1 MVAVCV
7 ELFYL
12 CPMNESVLQ
21 IGSHI
26 VTMGEAVLIVA
37 GAMALLLLVLAIALW
52 RGARARAIAD
62 AAAGER
68 AHELEARIGELL
80 RTQSEMTGRM
90 QTMAEVFG
98 SRQSDLAKAMVDRLD
113 GMGHRLGQSMS
124 KTTQDTQTNLRQLH
138 ERLAL
143 IDRAQK
149 SIHDLTG
156 QVSGLQQILANK
168 QTRGAFG
175 QGRMEAIIADGLPAG
190 SYTLQATLSNGTR
203 PDCLIHM
210 PNDSPDLVVD
220 AKFPLEGF
228 TRFREADTPERAQA
242 GAQQVRRDI
251 LKHIQDIRE
260 RYFIPGE
267 TQDTA
272 FLFVPSEAIFAD
284 LHEHF
289 DDLVQKAHRAR
300 VVIVSPALLVLSIQI
315 VQTILR
321 DVRMREEALVI
332 QREVAHLVDDTN
344 RLRERVL
351 NMQKHFGQATRD
363 IDQILTSSEKIVKR
377 GGKIETL
384 DFDDVRRP
392 DGTLVPGTRSA
403 AE

>member
-1 MVAVCV
+1 MR
-7 ELFYL
+7 F
-12 CPMNESVLQ
+12 
-21 IGSHI
+21 
-26 VTMGEAVLIVA
+26 
-37 GAMALLLLVLAIALW
+37 GAA
-52 RGARARAIAD
+52 ARARVAAEV
-62 AAAGER
+62 AAAER
-68 AHELEARIGELL
+68 GHELEARVAELL

-98 SRQSDLAKAMVDRLD
+98 SRQSDLTKAVVDRLD

-124 KTTQDTQTNLRQLH
+124 KSTQDTHTNLRQLH
-138 ERLAL
+138 ERLAV

-156 QVSGLQQILANK
+156 QVTGLQQILANK
-168 QTRGAFG
+168 QARGAFG
-175 QGRMEAIIADGLPAG
+175 QGRMESIIGDGLPAG
-190 SYTLQATLSNGTR
+190 SFTFQATLSNGTR
-203 PDCLIHM
+203 PDCVVHM
-210 PNDSPDLVVD
+210 PNDAAGLVVD

-228 TRFREADTPERAQA
+228 TRFREADTPEQKTS
-242 GAQQVRRDI
+242 GQQQVRRDV

-289 DDLVQKAHRAR
+289 EDIIQKAHRAR
-300 VVIVSPALLVLSIQI
+300 VVIVSPALLTLSIQI
-315 VQTILR
+315 VQTVLR

-351 NMQKHFGQATRD
+351 NLQKHFGQATRD

-384 DFDDVRRP
+384 EFDDVRR
-392 DGTLVPGTRSA
+392 DDAVPAHNA

>member
-1 MVAVCV
+1 
-7 ELFYL
+7 
-12 CPMNESVLQ
+12 MNETLLL
-21 IGSHI
+21 IGDRAVS
-26 VTMGEAVLIVA
+26 TGEAVFA
-37 GAMALLLLVLAIALW
+37 AALLFFLILLVMTVALW
-52 RGARARAIAD
+52 RNARARAEAE
-62 AAAGER
+62 AAAAER
-68 AHELEARIGELL
+68 GHEMEARIADLL

-98 SRQSDLAKAMVDRLD
+98 SRQSDLTRALAERLD
-113 GMGHRLGQSMS
+113 GLGHRLGQSMS
-124 KTTQDTQTNLRQLH
+124 QTSKDTQSNLSQLN

-149 SIHDLTG
+149 SIQDLTG
-156 QVSGLQQILANK
+156 QVSGLQQVLANK

-175 QGRMEAIIADGLPAG
+175 QGRMEAIISDGLPAG
-190 SYTLQATLSNGTR
+190 SYTLQATLSSGTR

-210 PNDSPDLVVD
+210 PNEAPGLVVD

-228 TRFREADTPERAQA
+228 TRFREAETPEQAQQA
-242 GAQQVRRDI
+242 AQQVRRDI
-251 LKHIQDIRE
+251 SKHVQDISE

-315 VQTILR
+315 VQTVLR

-332 QREVAHLVDDTN
+332 QREVAHLADDTN
-344 RLRERVL
+344 RLRDRVL
-351 NMQKHFGQATRD
+351 KLQNHFGQATRD
-363 IDQILTSSEKIVKR
+363 VEQILISSDKIIKR
-377 GGKIETL
+377 GSKIEAL
-384 DFDDVRRP
+384 DFDDVHRDTEPGR
-392 DGTLVPGTRSA
+392 DGGTGRDDAAAARNA